1 MNNLR
6 SRDAYRDAAWDWSVL
21 NGCFGNGIK
30 PSDIDGMV
38 ERHGYFLFLEA
49 KPIGGRMSGGQQI
62 ALRQLSRKPL
72 VSVVVF
78 CGDHGAVPPVVTG
91 ITLIVNGA
99 VHNLSS
105 CSLDVL
111 RRVVWHWY
119 QTADANSGRNVDW
132 SAFTTTRDA
141 A

>member
-1 MNNLR
+1 MTNLR

-21 NGCFGNGIK
+21 SGCFGNGIK

-49 KPIGGRMSGGQQI
+49 KPVGGRMSGGQQI
-62 ALRQLSRKPL
+62 ALRLLSKKPL

-78 CGDHGAVPPVVTG
+78 CGDRSAVPPLVTEVA
-91 ITLIVNGA
+91 LIIGGEVYA
-99 VHNLSS
+99 IAPADLEF
-105 CSLDVL
+105 L

-119 QTADANSGRNVDW
+119 QSADANSGQEVDW
-132 SAFTTTRDA
+132 SGFIG
-141 A
+141 